1 MTRRKVADWRATST
15 VELCISVPSATAGGS
30 VGTVVRCRGDGA
42 SVVSDKREGGATS
55 RLALQCTLQWSPECE
70 SVHTGQEE
78 EERQPRSHQIPLCS
92 LTGGD
97 ICM

>member
-42 SVVSDKREGGATS
+42 SVVSDKREGGS
-55 RLALQCTLQWSPECE
+55 Y
-70 SVHTGQEE
+70 
-78 EERQPRSHQIPLCS
+78 
-92 LTGGD
+92 
-97 ICM
+97 